1 MTSRSY
7 DVDTISL
14 KSVADA
20 HKTWSH
26 AKKKI
31 RNQFRKNARQLLEN
45 VVDQAYYEP
54 WRADKKIDFVLV
66 YKPIQNYMDPTTGE
80 VDPKPRQLDL
90 DDVRETTKEDGD
102 KAAKM
107 RVEYINL
114 LRENGLEIEI
124 ENFCSKFTEYRAI
137 KICGSDFTM
146 DTWAEKFLLMKPV
159 EPPFANLVSGWR
171 TETKLH
177 HQIAG
182 EGREVYTRQM
192 SEQEGDVRGEIDE
205 VQEVP
210 GTAEQTENSDQA
222 PTLRQQSEPSPGRRQ
237 STAPARLY
245 PSLSGYMDGKDHW
258 GRIRAVLTIEND
270 KPVDKLIAMYNEHLY
285 DLPPPDVDHIDRSRT
300 FNAST
305 YVPPTLKSVM
315 KSFKGWFNPDSEHGD
330 SDKQLENG
338 RTRKKNEST
347 YRESEA
353 FKQLTFQNERYH
365 SLWTTK
371 IQNWIFDL
379 LHKNDDRLTLTK
391 DNLLARAIRA
401 PFNYSKK
408 MKFLGHDEPEFY
420 NRSERSLMVFR
431 ILENPEGKFKDKNEY
446 KLSDMYRE
454 GCFVAAY
461 PLHAGGYKIGERQK
475 WSQINIGE
483 QIDNPRKL
491 LRYFWSS
498 SHMKWKFQPLN
509 IVRNYFGSVTAMYFA
524 YVGFYNMALFIPALV
539 GFAVFIYGLLQMS
552 WTDTSR
558 HICESGEKY
567 LMCADCYIDGTCNAT
582 YLSDYCFTTTLTS
595 IANNDAVIVF
605 SIIMMAWLAT
615 FVTFWKRQQS
625 TIAHTWGTTNSR
637 SASAEVRVKYR
648 LAKTNVFRYNTV
660 TKQREQHI
668 TFIHRLPQ
676 YAIASTVVALFLAA
690 AVLMTI
696 TITIYNYTLSI
707 SIQKAKNYSP
717 YTRKYANEIANCVTG
732 SMSAT
737 LIICLSYVY
746 RRIANKLTN
755 MENHRTQRD
764 HDSHLSFKIYLFEF
778 VNYYSTLF
786 YIAFFKG
793 NITSP
798 ANPRYLYGTKLKIEG
813 CAPGGCMS
821 EVSIQMIIIMSV
833 KQLVPILKD
842 VIRTLNI
849 NRIQEELKIKLLAPL
864 VSCCNFDFAHKWTNM
879 AKQNLE
885 GFKTNSRPQ
894 FVQDFELSE
903 PAEMYQE
910 YVNNIIQLGF
920 LTMFVTAFPIAPII
934 CLFINIWQLRQ
945 DATRYVKRV
954 RRPIGFRSEG
964 IGTWMNILEVLSRI
978 AILVNAILIAF
989 TFDWLPYMI
998 YQRYVKSGETTQS
1011 YVDFMLAS
1019 YSFEHENQDGSTV
1032 NQTCRYWSYIQPARA
1047 DQSRFWL
1054 ELMLARMLFIFLF
1067 QNLVWAAVRTI
1078 ELLCDSTP
1086 KFVKERMVLEEKIA
1100 QEWLSSDEGSDGD
1113 DGEEED
1119 DESAAQTILRR
1130 TKSKASARYSPEN
1143 EIIEEESRPYHPLLQ
1158 AVTSHKDNSL

>member
-192 SEQEGDVRGEIDE
+192 SEQG
-205 VQEVP
+205 
-210 GTAEQTENSDQA
+210 
-222 PTLRQQSEPSPGRRQ
+222 
-237 STAPARLY
+237 
-245 PSLSGYMDGKDHW
+245 
-258 GRIRAVLTIEND
+258 AVLTIEND

>member
-1 MTSRSY
+1 MTRTGTF
-7 DVDTISL
+7 DTVSQGSI
-14 KSVADA
+14 ADA
-20 HKTWSH
+20 QRTWSH
-26 AKKKI
+26 AKKKL
-31 RNQFRKNARQLLEN
+31 RRQFRKNARQLLED
-45 VVDQAYYEP
+45 VVDRVNYEP
-54 WRADKKIDFVLV
+54 WSEDHKIDFVLV
-66 YKPIQNYMDPTTGE
+66 YQPIKKYMDSSNGL
-80 VDPKPRQLDL
+80 VDANPRQIDQ
-90 DDVRETTKEDGD
+90 DDIEELKKGEKGD
-102 KAAKM
+102 KAAIM

-124 ENFCSKFTEYRAI
+124 ENFCSKFEEYRAI
-137 KICGSDFTM
+137 KICGTDYAM
-146 DTWAEKFLLMKPV
+146 DNWAEKFLLMKPV
-159 EPPFANLVSGWR
+159 EPPFG
-171 TETKLH
+171 
-177 HQIAG
+177 
-182 EGREVYTRQM
+182 
-192 SEQEGDVRGEIDE
+192 
-205 VQEVP
+205 
-210 GTAEQTENSDQA
+210 
-222 PTLRQQSEPSPGRRQ
+222 
-237 STAPARLY
+237 
-245 PSLSGYMDGKDHW
+245 
-258 GRIRAVLTIEND
+258 AVLTLEHD
-270 KPVDKLIAMYNEHLY
+270 KPVDRMIAMYNECLY
-285 DLPPPDVDHIDRSRT
+285 ELPPPEHDDIDNHRT
-300 FNAST
+300 FDASR
-305 YVPPTLKSVM
+305 YVPQTLKSAV
-315 KSFKGWFNPDSEHGD
+315 KSVIGKFKSESTDAEGDYDSRL
-330 SDKQLENG
+330 KAQMENG
-338 RTRKKNEST
+338 LRKKGESE
-347 YRESEA
+347 YRESAA

-365 SLWTTK
+365 KLWTTK
-371 IQNWIFDL
+371 IENAIFSI
-379 LHKNDDRLTLTK
+379 LHRSDDRLNLTK

-408 MKFLGHDEPEFY
+408 TKFLGHDDPEFY

-431 ILENPEGKFKDKNEY
+431 ILENPEANESKLKASY

-454 GCFVAAY
+454 GCFETAY
-461 PLHAGGYKIGERQK
+461 PLHAGGYKIRSDVSGKKQK
-475 WSQINIGE
+475 WSEINIEE

-524 YVGFYNMALFIPALV
+524 YVGFYNMSLVIPAIA
-539 GFAVFIYGLLQMS
+539 GTAVFIYGLLQMT
-552 WTDTSR
+552 WTDTAR

-582 YLSDYCFTTTLTS
+582 YLSDYCFTTSITS
-595 IANNDAVIVF
+595 VANNGAVIVF
-605 SIIMMAWLAT
+605 SIIMMAWLAI

-637 SASAEVRVKYR
+637 SASAEVRVKYK
-648 LAKTNVFRYNTV
+648 LTKTKVFRWNDV
-660 TKQREQHI
+660 TKTREQHI
-668 TFIHRLPQ
+668 TFLHRLPQ
-676 YAIASTVVALFLAA
+676 YFLGFTVVAILLAM
-690 AVLMTI
+690 AVMMTLTI
-696 TITIYNYTLSI
+696 TVYNYSLSLSI
-707 SIQKAKNYSP
+707 QRAKDYNP
-717 YTRKYANEIANCVTG
+717 FTRKYANEIAICVTG
-732 SMSAT
+732 SLSAT

-746 RRIANKLTN
+746 RIIANKLTN

-764 HDSHLSFKIYLFEF
+764 HDNHLSFKIYLFEF

-798 ANPRYLYGTKLKIEG
+798 SNPRYLYGTSLKIQG

-821 EVSIQMIIIMSV
+821 EVSIQMILIMSV

-842 VIRTLNI
+842 IIRTLNI
-849 NRIQEELKIKLLAPL
+849 NRIQEELKLKLLSPF
-864 VSCCNFDFAHKWTNM
+864 VGCCEFAQRWKNM

-885 GFKTNSRPQ
+885 DFKNSRSQ
-894 FVQDFELSE
+894 YVQDFELAE
-903 PAEMYQE
+903 PTEMYQE

-920 LTMFVTAFPIAPII
+920 LTMFVTAFPLAPLI

-989 TFDWLPYMI
+989 TFDWLPLMI
-998 YQRYVKSGETTQS
+998 YKRNYETEGSS

-1019 YSFEHENQDGSTV
+1019 HDFVREESDGSQT

-1067 QNLVWAAVRTI
+1067 QNLVWAAVRVI

-1100 QEWLSSDEGSDGD
+1100 QEWLSSDD
-1113 DGEEED
+1113 DSGGEDEVGD
-1119 DESAAQTILRR
+1119 DESATETITRAFMSKRKPNLKDTHRR
-1130 TKSKASARYSPEN
+1130 TK
-1143 EIIEEESRPYHPLLQ
+1143 L
-1158 AVTSHKDNSL
+1158 

>member
-1 MTSRSY
+1 MY
-7 DVDTISL
+7 NEHLYDLPPPDVDHIDRSRTFNASTYVPPTL
-14 KSVADA
+14 KSVMKSFKGWFNPDSE
-20 HKTWSH
+20 HGDSDK
-26 AKKKI
+26 
-31 RNQFRKNARQLLEN
+31 QVFRILEN
-45 VVDQAYYEP
+45 PEGKFKDKNEYKLSDMYREGCFVAAYPLHAGGY
-54 WRADKKIDFVLV
+54 KI
-66 YKPIQNYMDPTTGE
+66 GE
-80 VDPKPRQLDL
+80 RQ
-90 DDVRETTKEDGD
+90 KWSQ
-102 KAAKM
+102 
-107 RVEYINL
+107 INI
-114 LRENGLEIEI
+114 G
-124 ENFCSKFTEYRAI
+124 
-137 KICGSDFTM
+137 G
-146 DTWAEKFLLMKPV
+146 
-159 EPPFANLVSGWR
+159 
-171 TETKLH
+171 
-177 HQIAG
+177 
-182 EGREVYTRQM
+182 
-192 SEQEGDVRGEIDE
+192 
-205 VQEVP
+205 
-210 GTAEQTENSDQA
+210 
-222 PTLRQQSEPSPGRRQ
+222 
-237 STAPARLY
+237 
-245 PSLSGYMDGKDHW
+245 
-258 GRIRAVLTIEND
+258 AVLTIEND

-330 SDKQLENG
+330 SDKQ
-338 RTRKKNEST
+338 
-347 YRESEA
+347 
-353 FKQLTFQNERYH
+353 
-365 SLWTTK
+365 
-371 IQNWIFDL
+371 
-379 LHKNDDRLTLTK
+379 
-391 DNLLARAIRA
+391 
-401 PFNYSKK
+401 
-408 MKFLGHDEPEFY
+408 
-420 NRSERSLMVFR
+420 VFR

-475 WSQINIGE
+475 WSQINIG
-483 QIDNPRKL
+483 
-491 LRYFWSS
+491 
-498 SHMKWKFQPLN
+498 
-509 IVRNYFGSVTAMYFA
+509 
-524 YVGFYNMALFIPALV
+524 GFYNMALFIPALV

-764 HDSHLSFKIYLFEF
+764 HDNHLSFKIYLFEF

>member
-159 EPPFANLVSGWR
+159 EPPFG
-171 TETKLH
+171 
-177 HQIAG
+177 
-182 EGREVYTRQM
+182 
-192 SEQEGDVRGEIDE
+192 
-205 VQEVP
+205 
-210 GTAEQTENSDQA
+210 
-222 PTLRQQSEPSPGRRQ
+222 
-237 STAPARLY
+237 
-245 PSLSGYMDGKDHW
+245 
-258 GRIRAVLTIEND
+258 AVLTIEND